1 MFEISVAILKVWAQN
16 FYHHSPQMFVQ
27 QASGGN
33 TLPFLQRCFAL
44 SFYIKIHKNSAFL
57 DMNESGCHL

>member
-1 MFEISVAILKVWAQN
+1 MFA
-16 FYHHSPQMFVQ
+16 Q

-33 TLPFLQRCFAL
+33 TVLFLQRCFAL